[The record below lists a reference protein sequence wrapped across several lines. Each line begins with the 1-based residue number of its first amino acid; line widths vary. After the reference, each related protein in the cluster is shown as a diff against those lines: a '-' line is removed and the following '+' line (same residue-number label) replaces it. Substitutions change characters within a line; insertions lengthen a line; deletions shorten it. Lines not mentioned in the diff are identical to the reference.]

1 MRAPMM
7 MTAETDTVDR
17 ARECR
22 ATRSAID
29 AHFQGRAA
37 SGAERQMRLHVSGCA
52 ACRGYYERHLL
63 LAAADPGG
71 ALHAHERLA
80 RGLGLGRVA
89 DARARFGWRWALGAA
104 AALGLFALVGVRLV
118 RPGRPEP
125 QARGTASPP
134 SQLLVYAIAPRG
146 STVRVTAGTRLERD
160 GRLAFAYVNIAH
172 KRRLMVFAV
181 DEHRHVF
188 WYHPAWQDARDNP
201 VGVPIAA
208 DEAVHEIPQAVRHRF
223 EGERLQLFGVFD
235 DRDTSVRDV
244 EAAVARAPLDGRGE
258 LALTLPAAE
267 ITSLPL
273 TLAGSP

>member
-1 MRAPMM
+1 MI
-7 MTAETDTVDR
+7 AETDTGDR

-29 AHFQGRAA
+29 AHFRGRPA
-37 SGAERQMRLHVSGCA
+37 SSAERRMRLHVSGCA
-52 ACRGYYERHLL
+52 ACRAYYERHLL
-63 LAAADPGG
+63 LAAADPGV

-89 DARARFGWRWALGAA
+89 AGARAPFGWRWALGAA
-104 AALGLFALVGVRLV
+104 AALGLFALVGVRLG
-118 RPGRPEP
+118 RPRGPEP
-125 QARGTASPP
+125 QARGAASPP
-134 SQLLVYAIAPRG
+134 SQLLVYAIGPRG
-146 STVRVTAGTRLERD
+146 SAAVRVTAGTRLERD

-172 KRRLMVFAV
+172 NRRLMVFAV

-188 WYHPAWQDARDNP
+188 WYHPAWQNVGDNP

-223 EGERLQLFGVFD
+223 EGQRLQLFGVFD

-244 EAAVARAPLDGRGE
+244 EAAVVRAPLDARGE

-273 TLAGSP
+273 TLSGSP